1 MSTALNQDIQTIA
14 RSVDQAKSAVQRN
27 DWLSAEQA
35 LTEVQDRVGRLL
47 REIGLL
53 RSAPPVPA
61 IDATS
66 LDNDNTER

>member
-53 RSAPPVPA
+53 KSAPPVPA

-66 LDNDNTER
+66 SDNDDTER